1 MDKLYKIKDNYAEI
15 LLNSKLYP
23 VIAIKKTLSNYLENT
38 YVKMDYKDE
47 QTIKIEMVLK
57 EESKEDLEKIIGEL
71 YNELFNETLRYE
83 ISVETKNLR
92 ELIVGRALYT
102 TCIDTETEQEKNEEN
117 EKIEETLEDYNIDDI
132 ATNWFDKSE
141 NK

>member
-1 MDKLYKIKDNYAEI
+1 MEKLYKLEENYAEI
-15 LLNSKLYP
+15 LVNIKLYP
-23 VIAIKKTLSNYLENT
+23 VMAIKKALSNYTKNVYL
-38 YVKMDYKDE
+38 KMDYEDE
-47 QTIKIEMVLK
+47 KTIKIKIVPKENKTK
-57 EESKEDLEKIIGEL
+57 EELEEIIGKL

-102 TCIDTETEQEKNEEN
+102 TCIDTKTEDEKLSK
-117 EKIEETLEDYNIDDI
+117 EKLEDYNIDEI
-132 ATNWFDKSE
+132 ATNWFSKSE